1 MNKPDLD
8 KAVEKAKKSF
18 FDLFGLMMAYELDF
32 KILTLLL
39 EWPTPVAAAY
49 KQWAADTNAV
59 ARILAARDGVE
70 DGDKLSEADRA
81 RYTVRA
87 WELIES

>member
-18 FDLFGLMMAYELDF
+18 FDLFGLMIAYDLDF
-32 KILTLLL
+32 KILMLLL
-39 EWPTPVAAAY
+39 EWPMPVAAAY
-49 KQWAADTNAV
+49 KQWAADVNEV
-59 ARILAARDGVE
+59 ARILVSRDGVE
-70 DGDKLSEADRA
+70 DGDRLSEAGRA

-87 WELIES
+87 GEVIEN